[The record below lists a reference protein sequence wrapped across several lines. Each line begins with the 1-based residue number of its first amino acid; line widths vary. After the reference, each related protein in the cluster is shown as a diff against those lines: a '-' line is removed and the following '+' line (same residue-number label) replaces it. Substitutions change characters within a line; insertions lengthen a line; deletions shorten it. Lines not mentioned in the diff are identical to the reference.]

1 MLWSDAI
8 AREVAPRRRLRGG
21 GGPAFWRVLVLLIGL
36 LASLPASRLD
46 AQEAAPPAGIE
57 SLIEAFPEGLTP
69 EQLDAVL
76 AVTDD
81 AALRAALRERLLAE
95 MAARDAA
102 IAPGVAETTADFYAR
117 RFDAVVATYPRLPA
131 AMAETLRRPLSQER
145 PIRPGRLVLS
155 ILFALAVGGLAMFG
169 VRRLL
174 AGRRAELTAASEGG
188 AQTVGRQILRL
199 ALDAVEIAA
208 FLLGILIGAAIL
220 RSDHPAGSILLFI
233 VLQAALVV
241 LLADKVGRL
250 LCGPDT
256 PGLRLIPLG
265 DSAARALH
273 RTILVVVLLTVL
285 VIAIGRIFWMLGMD
299 YDALAALT
307 LPLSVLPYGYLL
319 WLIWRHRA
327 RITETVAAAL
337 QVDPTTTPFLRAWPV
352 VATAYLV
359 GLWLVVAGGIIGQVP
374 EVGARALA
382 SLLVILAVPIIAWLI
397 HRPIARF
404 YGVSAERALAP
415 PLPATA
421 HPITDEY
428 GDALPIAVPSP
439 AAAPDEAPEIGNVRR
454 LMRAVWLVLLV
465 LAVVVTA
472 WIWGFDPAQHVGFGG
487 VVVRVLFDIGV
498 VLLLGYVGWAL
509 LIHAFNRVLKRSQAE
524 GPTTRAQR
532 MATLLPLARKFLQVV
547 LIVIIVM
554 IVLSSLGINIGPLLA
569 GAGVVGLAVG
579 LGSQQTIADI
589 VAGVFFLVEDAFRV
603 GDYVETG
610 DIRGTV
616 ENISLRSLKL
626 RHHRGAVHT
635 LPFGQ
640 IKSLTNYT
648 RDWALMRLEFRL
660 APESDLALIKRL
672 VKNIGNELLADPE
685 MGPNFIEP
693 LKSQGIRY
701 VEDGAIVI
709 GVKYIAKPQTQF
721 TIRRE
726 AYQRIITAFK
736 ENGIEMVGRGVVVRV
751 EGQEAPGPVAG
762 AAAAEAVRQQLEQ
775 KAG

>member
-1 MLWSDAI
+1 MRWSDAL
-8 AREVAPRRRLRGG
+8 ASEVAARRGLRGAVA
-21 GGPAFWRVLVLLIGL
+21 PLWRCVLLLLIGL
-36 LASLPASRLD
+36 LASLAASPLD
-46 AQEAAPPAGIE
+46 AQEAATTQGGLE

-81 AALRAALRERLLAE
+81 GALRAALRERLLAE

-102 IAPGVAETTADFYAR
+102 IAPGVETTADFYGR
-117 RFDAVVATYPRLPA
+117 RFDVVAATYPRLPA
-131 AMAETLRRPLSQER
+131 ALAETLRRPLGQDR
-145 PIRPGRLVLS
+145 PVRPVRLVLS

-174 AGRRAELTAASEGG
+174 AGRRAGLSAAFEGG
-188 AQTVGRQILRL
+188 AQAVGRQILRL
-199 ALDAVEIAA
+199 ALDVVEIAA
-208 FLLGILIGAAIL
+208 FLLGILIGAALL
-220 RSDHPAGSILLFI
+220 RSDHPAGSIVLFI

-241 LLADKVGRL
+241 LLVDKVSRL

-256 PGLRLIPLG
+256 PDLRLIPLG
-265 DSAARALH
+265 DSGARALH

-285 VIAIGRIFWMLGMD
+285 VIAIGRIFWRLGMD

-337 QVDPTTTPFLRAWPV
+337 QLDPTTTPFLRAWPV

-374 EVGARALA
+374 EVGSRALA

-404 YGVSAERALAP
+404 YGLSAERPLAP
-415 PLPATA
+415 PSPAAA

-428 GDALPIAVPSP
+428 GDALPIAVPPP
-439 AAAPDEAPEIGNVRR
+439 ASAPNQAPESGNVRR

-465 LAVVVTA
+465 LAVVGTA
-472 WIWGFDPAQHVGFGG
+472 WIWGFDPARHVGFGG

-547 LIVIIVM
+547 LIAIIVM

-610 DIRGTV
+610 NIRGTV

-660 APESDLALIKRL
+660 APETDLALIKRL

-751 EGQEAPGPVAG
+751 EGPEAPGPVAG